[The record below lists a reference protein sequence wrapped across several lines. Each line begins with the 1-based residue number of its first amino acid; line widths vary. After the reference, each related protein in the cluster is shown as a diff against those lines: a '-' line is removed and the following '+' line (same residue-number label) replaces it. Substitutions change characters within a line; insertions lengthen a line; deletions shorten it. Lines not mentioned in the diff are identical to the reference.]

1 MEVVEDNGHAVNVSH
16 FDLITMIGHGGYGK
30 VYLSRKIGGRDDKV
44 LYAMKVQEKKSL
56 VARPSYIEQA
66 KTERNVISNIAITTL
81 T

>member
-44 LYAMKVQEKKSL
+44 LYAIKVQKKRKIVEKSSSIRKAKS
-56 VARPSYIEQA
+56 
-66 KTERNVISNIAITTL
+66 ERNVSLNIAFTSL